1 MRRGETF
8 KSLIALSKVQVATR
22 RGETARDTDG
32 NSTNHFNRTPF
43 SRHLKIF
50 PENSVLHSGE
60 TQSPRTDPT
69 DYCRAMTF
77 GSRLTTSHLFRLD
90 KTKMRQGK

>member
-1 MRRGETF
+1 MNPLITRQTLVNNETEGPAGVIDSAGNSAVGGNAPFKGGRGARRGETF

-43 SRHLKIF
+43 SRRVSSPF
-50 PENSVLHSGE
+50 ENL
-60 TQSPRTDPT
+60 P
-69 DYCRAMTF
+69 
-77 GSRLTTSHLFRLD
+77 
-90 KTKMRQGK
+90 